1 MGGWR
6 RRFGGGGAGAA
17 SPSPLHH
24 PIRTFPAPAPISA
37 SPAQPSPAT
46 PPHTHL
52 PSPAHPSTP
61 SHPAATPPDT
71 GFLKKM
77 TADTTTATRFMVLPT
92 AEWGLGLGSIGVGG
106 SWGGEGW
113 GGRGWARCKV
123 HRGGGRCSR
132 GSRHPARPNSSSS
145 RLKVAAAAAAAAAK
159 HVLAGCSGSVHLQ
172 AASTRPLG
180 HPRTRPPIGNV
191 VHPPSQHTRIPPSQQ
206 APPTHTQHPY
216 HLASA
221 PPTPEKVTGEIPWS
235 STM

>member
-145 RLKVAAAAAAAAAK
+145 SKACVGWVQWECAPPSSK
-159 HVLAGCSGSVHLQ
+159 H
-172 AASTRPLG
+172 P
-180 HPRTRPPIGNV
+180 PTRPPT
-191 VHPPSQHTRIPPSQQ
+191 HPPTHRECGASTQPAHTHSTQPASTPHTHTAPIPPSQR
-206 APPTHTQHPY
+206 PSHT
-216 HLASA
+216 
-221 PPTPEKVTGEIPWS
+221 
-235 STM
+235 